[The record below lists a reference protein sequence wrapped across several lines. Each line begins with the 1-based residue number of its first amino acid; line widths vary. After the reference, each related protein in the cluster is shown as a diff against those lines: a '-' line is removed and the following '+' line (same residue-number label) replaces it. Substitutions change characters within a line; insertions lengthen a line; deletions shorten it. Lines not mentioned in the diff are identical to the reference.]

1 MKRTFIAIKIP
12 VTEELNKVIN
22 HFHNEL
28 EAERIKWV
36 ETDNMH
42 ISLSFLGDTE
52 EGLISSIANEL
63 QTIADSYKCFS
74 FKLTGA
80 GVFPPSPRL
89 QRTSRNIQHPRVLW
103 LGIIEDENNTLMK
116 LGNDIKDRL
125 ELLGFEKEKR
135 KFKAHLT
142 LGRVKSINKKEKLKN
157 LLEKY
162 QNQYFQNVDVQ
173 EIIFYESILT
183 AKGPVYKVIR
193 RFKLKSR
200 N

>member
-12 VTEELNKVIN
+12 VTKELNKVIN

-28 EAERIKWV
+28 EAERIKWA

-63 QTIADSYKCFS
+63 QTIANSNKCFS

-80 GVFPPSPRL
+80 GVFK
-89 QRTSRNIQHPRVLW
+89 NIKHPRVLW

-173 EIIFYESILT
+173 EIIFYESMLT
-183 AKGPVYKVIR
+183 AKGSIYKVIR
-193 RFKLKSR
+193 KFKLK
-200 N
+200 